1 MKNFVGRDE
10 LACKNGQRCLDD
22 PAWVCDDLKDCDDNS
37 DEDTGCCMHRVIFNK
52 RMDILGQ
59 PFSKAPTAGLKKK
72 LKNCLKRTPDK
83 LGGLENNHS
92 KEKTENTNQ
101 SKNKNLYLS
110 SDMIFFNLPHAFA
123 EQIFWSEGSDSYD
136 WFDIL

>member
-1 MKNFVGRDE
+1 MGRMNWRAKMGRDV
-10 LACKNGQRCLDD
+10 LTTPLLK
-22 PAWVCDDLKDCDDNS
+22 VCDDLHDCDDNS
-37 DEDTGCCMHRVIFNK
+37 DEDTGRAGCCMHRVIFNK

-83 LGGLENNHS
+83 LGGDS
-92 KEKTENTNQ
+92 KEKTRTNLKTRRTIKQ
-101 SKNKNLYLS
+101 KLYLS

-123 EQIFWSEGSDSYD
+123 EQIFWSEGSAT
-136 WFDIL
+136 LL

>member
-1 MKNFVGRDE
+1 MNWRAKMGRDV
-10 LACKNGQRCLDD
+10 LTTPLLK
-22 PAWVCDDLKDCDDNS
+22 VCDDLHDCDDNS
-37 DEDTGCCMHRVIFNK
+37 DEDTGRAGCCMHRVIFNK

-72 LKNCLKRTPDK
+72 LKNLNLKRTPDK
-83 LGGLENNHS
+83 LGGLENNHG

-123 EQIFWSEGSDSYD
+123 EQIFWSEGSAT
-136 WFDIL
+136 LC

>member
-1 MKNFVGRDE
+1 MKNFVGRMNLRAKMGRDV
-10 LACKNGQRCLDD
+10 LTTPLLK
-22 PAWVCDDLKDCDDNS
+22 VCDDLHDCDDNS
-37 DEDTGCCMHRVIFNK
+37 DEDTGRAGCCMHRVIFNK

-83 LGGLENNHS
+83 LGGDS

-101 SKNKNLYLS
+101 SKNKKNNKTKI
-110 SDMIFFNLPHAFA
+110 IFIFRYDFFQFA
-123 EQIFWSEGSDSYD
+123 TCICRTN
-136 WFDIL
+136 ILV

>member
-1 MKNFVGRDE
+1 MNLRAKMGRDV
-10 LACKNGQRCLDD
+10 LTTPLLK
-22 PAWVCDDLKDCDDNS
+22 VCDDLHDCDDNS
-37 DEDTGCCMHRVIFNK
+37 DEDTGRAGCCMHRVIFNK

-92 KEKTENTNQ
+92 KEKRENTNQ

-110 SDMIFFNLPHAFA
+110 SDMIFFNLPHAFE
-123 EQIFWSEGSDSYD
+123 EQIFWSEGSAT
-136 WFDIL
+136 LR